1 MIVHFLHTGD
11 TTAEALVDT
20 GATHNFLSPE
30 FAKQY
35 ALQPLPLQRPRVI
48 CNVNG
53 TTNKGGEIT
62 HYIDLNVTT
71 GDHPHH
77 WFRNQKHRQ
86 RFYVADLG
94 NDRLILGYP
103 WVAATQLNLNWS
115 EPAKNPIIIVGPI
128 DWLPEETL
136 HEGDEIIMRIQQ
148 TTHAQKLAEAAH
160 DKTPVPWTDRVP
172 EELHQFEDVFSKQ
185 AAHRFP
191 TSKPWDHA
199 IELLPNAPPVL
210 DCKVYPLSQDEQT
223 AQDAFLKE
231 HLDKNY
237 IRPSK
242 SPYAA
247 PFFFVKKKGGCL
259 RPVQDYRR
267 LNSWTRKN
275 RYTLPLISELVN
287 KAPGHT
293 WYSTMDV

>member
-1 MIVHFLHTGD
+1 MTVHFLHTGD
-11 TTAEALVDT
+11 TTADALVDT

-35 ALQPLPLQRPRVI
+35 SLQPLPLSCPRI
-48 CNVNG
+48 IRNVDR

-94 NDRLILGYP
+94 SDNLILGYP

-115 EPAKNPIIIVGPI
+115 EPTNNPIIIVGPI
-128 DWLPEETL
+128 SWLPEETL
-136 HEGDEIIMRIQQ
+136 HEGDEIIMHIQR
-148 TTHAQKLAEAAH
+148 TTHAQKFAEAAH
-160 DKTPVPWTDRVP
+160 DKTTIPWTDRVP
-172 EELHQFEDVFSKQ
+172 EELHRFEDVFSEQ
-185 AAHRFP
+185 AAHQFP

-210 DCKVYPLSQDEQT
+210 DCKVYPLSRDEQT

-247 PFFFVKKKGGCL
+247 PFFFVKKKD
-259 RPVQDYRR
+259 R
-267 LNSWTRKN
+267 
-275 RYTLPLISELVN
+275 
-287 KAPGHT
+287 
-293 WYSTMDV
+293 